1 MGPGT
6 AFAGPGTPRRQMTL
20 GGVLTLRTGRAQEGM
35 PEEGQLNSTSL
46 GARLARDVAR
56 AASAHALGA
65 SLIRNAQST
74 DQSVTEMTSHLE
86 RTLGTVQMIATEGML
101 ARSARKGGRSVGSS
115 S

>member
-6 AFAGPGTPRRQMTL
+6 AFVGLGTPRRQLAL
-20 GGVLTLRTGRAQEGM
+20 GGVLALRTGRAQEGM

-86 RTLGTVQMIATEGML
+86 RTLGTVQLDATEGAL
-101 ARSARKGGRSVGSS
+101 VCSARKGGRSSGP
-115 S
+115 